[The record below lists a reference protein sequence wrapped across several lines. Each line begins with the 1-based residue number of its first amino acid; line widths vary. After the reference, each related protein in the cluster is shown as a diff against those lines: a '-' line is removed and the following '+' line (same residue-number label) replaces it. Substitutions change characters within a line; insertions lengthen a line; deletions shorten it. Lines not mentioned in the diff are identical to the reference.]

1 MNDWHKSS
9 YSPNG
14 SNCVEV
20 AEGATTAVR
29 DTQHRELGHI
39 TVPAGQWVTLLAGLR
54 HGLSQVA
61 DQ

>member
-29 DTQHRELGHI
+29 DSKHPEHAMLA
-39 TVPAGQWVTLLAGLR
+39 VPAVEWTALVDSLKSHA
-54 HGLSQVA
+54 
-61 DQ
+61 